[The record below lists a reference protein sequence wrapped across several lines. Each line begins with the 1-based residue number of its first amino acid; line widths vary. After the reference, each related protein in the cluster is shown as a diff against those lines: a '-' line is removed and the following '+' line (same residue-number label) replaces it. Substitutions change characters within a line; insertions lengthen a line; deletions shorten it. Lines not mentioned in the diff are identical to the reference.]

1 MLEQLRGRGN
11 LSQCLLYKM
20 LHWHSSILFKFN
32 PLLKMTSKRL
42 RKMFIFILVLVFA
55 GFCLFYKLTSIES
68 CKFCQTNNK
77 NILFKRAGGHF
88 LHLPNIDCGRNSPFL
103 VILVTSS
110 PDSQSDTRMAIR
122 DTWGKENI
130 IANKHIVTLFL
141 LGISLNNNNQIA
153 VTAESQ
159 KYKDI
164 IQKDFIDT
172 YYNLTLKTMMGIE
185 WVHKYCP
192 QSSFVMKTDSDV
204 FVNPYY
210 LTELLLKKNR
220 TIRFFTGFL
229 KLNEHPIR
237 GTSSKWYVS
246 NYEFPGN
253 NYPPFC
259 SGTGYVLS
267 TDVANQVYNVSQN
280 IPFIKLEDVFVGLCL
295 AELNIIPE
303 ELHSK
308 QTFFPDGVTFSVCR
322 FKKIVTSHFV
332 KPYDLLVYWNA
343 LETSMDKECSSD

>member
-1 MLEQLRGRGN
+1 
-11 LSQCLLYKM
+11 
-20 LHWHSSILFKFN
+20 
-32 PLLKMTSKRL
+32 MTSKRL
-42 RKMFIFILVLVFA
+42 RTIVFTLVLVSV
-55 GFCLFYKLTSIES
+55 GLFYKLTSIRI
-68 CKFCQTNNK
+68 CLFCQTNET
-77 NILFKRAGGHF
+77 ILFKRASGQF
-88 LHLPNIDCGRNSPFL
+88 LHLPHVNCSRNPPFL

-122 DTWGKENI
+122 DTWGKANL

-141 LGISLNNNNQIA
+141 LGISLNHNNQIA

-159 KYKDI
+159 KYRDI
-164 IQKDFIDT
+164 IQKEFIDT

-185 WVHKYCP
+185 WVHKFCP

-204 FVNPYY
+204 FVNPFH

-220 TIRFFTGFL
+220 TTRFFTGYL

-237 GTSSKWYVS
+237 QIFSKWYVS
-246 NYEFPGN
+246 YYEFPGN

-267 TDVANQVYNVSQN
+267 TDVAHQVYNVSQN
-280 IPFIKLEDVFVGLCL
+280 ILFFKLEDVFIGLCL

-308 QTFFPDGVTFSVCR
+308 QMFFPEGVTFSVCH

-332 KPYDLLVYWNA
+332 KPRDMLVYWNA
-343 LETSMDKECSSD
+343 LEKSVDEECSGY